1 MTVDRRSEYRS
12 GQAVAIR
19 PAAGAQLE
27 PTDLFRGEERRSAVV
42 RIVLT
47 LAAMALGIAAVCVS
61 LTTHSDGAALFVRI
75 AVGVVLVMMATL
87 AWTNRKARGH

>member
-1 MTVDRRSEYRS
+1 MTDDRRPQYRLR
-12 GQAVAIR
+12 QAVACGSA
-19 PAAGAQLE
+19 PGVQL
-27 PTDLFRGEERRSAVV
+27 DRSVLFEGEERRSAVV

-61 LTTHSDGAALFVRI
+61 LTTHNSTAGIFVRV

-87 AWTNRKARGH
+87 AWTSRKARG

>member
-1 MTVDRRSEYRS
+1 
-12 GQAVAIR
+12 
-19 PAAGAQLE
+19 
-27 PTDLFRGEERRSAVV
+27 VV

-61 LTTHSDGAALFVRI
+61 LTMHGDTAALFVRV

-87 AWTNRKARGH
+87 AWSNRKARGN